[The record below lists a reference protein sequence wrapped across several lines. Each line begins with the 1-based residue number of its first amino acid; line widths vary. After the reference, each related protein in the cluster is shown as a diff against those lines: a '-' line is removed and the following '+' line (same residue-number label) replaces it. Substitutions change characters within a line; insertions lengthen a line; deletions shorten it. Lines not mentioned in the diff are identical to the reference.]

1 MITEEMYTNNFS
13 MPGMIRSGVD
23 IYNNEEEV
31 DVEIYGKTD
40 YNNISY

>member
-1 MITEEMYTNNFS
+1 MITEEMYTNDFS
-13 MPGMIRSGVD
+13 MPGMIILSFEL
-23 IYNNEEEV
+23 YNNEEEV